1 MGMAVFAGMLAATFL
16 GVFFVPL
23 LFVVV
28 EKLRGGG
35 TAPEPAA
42 AAAAAGNPADGPGA
56 S

>member
-23 LFVVV
+23 LFVVI

-35 TAPEPAA
+35 RQPTGEPAT
-42 AAAAAGNPADGPGA
+42 AGEGT

>member
-1 MGMAVFAGMLAATFL
+1 MLAATFL

-35 TAPEPAA
+35 KTASE
-42 AAAAAGNPADGPGA
+42 A